1 MISYKNQKYN
11 VLAIVPARSGSKG
24 IKNKNIKKVNKIP
37 LLGFTGL
44 FIKKLNFIDN
54 AVCSTDSKL
63 YAKLATKYGLDT
75 PFLRPV
81 SLSGDRIGDVDVL
94 KHALLRSEN
103 YYNKKFDLVIML
115 QPTSPLRK
123 VRDLV
128 NAINQLFINNLDAI
142 WSVSPTDLKNHP
154 YKQLLISKN
163 KLSYFSNKGKNIIA
177 RQQLEQTYKRNGIFY
192 ILKRELVLKKLL
204 INRKTGSYIIKDR
217 IINIDTLKDF
227 KEFYKIIMGK
237 K

>member
-1 MISYKNQKYN
+1 M
-11 VLAIVPARSGSKG
+11 LAIVPARSGSKG
-24 IKNKNIKKVNKIP
+24 IKNKNIKKINKIP
-37 LLGFTGL
+37 LLGFTGI

-63 YAKLATKYGLDT
+63 YAKLAKNYGLDT

-163 KLSYFSNKGKNIIA
+163 KLSYFSNKGKYYCKTTVRADLSKKWNF
-177 RQQLEQTYKRNGIFY
+177 LY
-192 ILKRELVLKKLL
+192 IKKEKLVFKK
-204 INRKTGSYIIKDR
+204 ITN
-217 IINIDTLKDF
+217 
-227 KEFYKIIMGK
+227 
-237 K
+237 

>member
-103 YYNKKFDLVIML
+103 YYNKKFDLVIGMYHDQVL
-115 QPTSPLRK
+115 TPLK
-123 VRDLV
+123 SLFKF
-128 NAINQLFINNLDAI
+128 NAINITAGLPFVR
-142 WSVSPTDLKNHP
+142 VSPDHGTAK
-154 YKQLLISKN
+154 YLIAQN
-163 KLSYFSNKGKNIIA
+163 KANPLSLIESINFVNKFGK
-177 RQQLEQTYKRNGIFY
+177 
-192 ILKRELVLKKLL
+192 
-204 INRKTGSYIIKDR
+204 
-217 IINIDTLKDF
+217 
-227 KEFYKIIMGK
+227 
-237 K
+237 